1 MKKLI
6 ALVLALSC
14 VLGLA
19 GCETTDNE
27 VSSKDETSNA
37 TKASEVQC
45 EEAETQEQE
54 VQNTEVVEEIE
65 AVMKYFETDMI
76 VNNFFVVYNTIA
88 ESPIAATEIEKG
100 NIKTK
105 ALVYID
111 DFSMEVI
118 NAADFLSVSISVAP
132 ENEATKLLSIFSSCI
147 KAMYPNV
154 ADDEISTAWNA
165 IHKTGYMVEDYDFNG
180 IKITYVP
187 SKELSWGTSAL
198 RIDLSFPLIYG
209 E

>member
-6 ALVLALSC
+6 VLVSALICVFVLASC
-14 VLGLA
+14 G
-19 GCETTDNE
+19 TTDNE
-27 VSSKDETSNA
+27 VSSKDETSDAMNVS
-37 TKASEVQC
+37 KVQSE
-45 EEAETQEQE
+45 ETS
-54 VQNTEVVEEIE
+54 NTEVVEETE
-65 AVMKYFETDMI
+65 VELKYFETDVI
-76 VNNFFVVYNTIA
+76 VNNFFVAYNA
-88 ESPIAATEIEKG
+88 VSESLIDVTEIEKG

-132 ENEATKLLSIFSSCI
+132 ENEDTKLLSIFSSCI

-165 IHKTGYMVEDYDFNG
+165 IHETGYMVEDYDFNG

>member
-54 VQNTEVVEEIE
+54 TQSTEVVME
-65 AVMKYFETDMI
+65 YFETDLI
-76 VNNFFVVYNTIA
+76 VNNFFVAYNAIA

>member
-1 MKKLI
+1 MKKVI
-6 ALVLALSC
+6 ALVLALIC
-14 VLGLA
+14 VFGLA
-19 GCETTDNE
+19 GCGTTDNE
-27 VSSKDETSNA
+27 VSSKNETTN
-37 TKASEVQC
+37 TMNVSEVQS
-45 EEAETQEQE
+45 EEETQEQE
-54 VQNTEVVEEIE
+54 MQNTEVVME
-65 AVMKYFETDMI
+65 YFETDLI
-76 VNNFFVVYNTIA
+76 VNNFFVAYNAIA
-88 ESPIAATEIEKG
+88 ESPIDVTEIEKG

-118 NAADFLSVSISVAP
+118 NAADFLSISISVDP
-132 ENEATKLLSIFSSCI
+132 ENEDTKLLSIFSSCI

-165 IHKTGYMVEDYDFNG
+165 IHETGYMVEDYDFNG

-198 RIDLSFPLIYG
+198 RIDLSFSLIYG

>member
-6 ALVLALSC
+6 VLVSALICAFVLASC
-14 VLGLA
+14 G
-19 GCETTDNE
+19 TTDNE
-27 VSSKDETSNA
+27 VSSKDETSDAMNVS
-37 TKASEVQC
+37 KVQSE
-45 EEAETQEQE
+45 ETS
-54 VQNTEVVEEIE
+54 NTEVVEETE
-65 AVMKYFETDMI
+65 VELKYFETDVI
-76 VNNFFVVYNTIA
+76 VNNFFVAYNA
-88 ESPIAATEIEKG
+88 VSESLIDVTEIEKG

-118 NAADFLSVSISVAP
+118 NGAGFLSVSISVEP
-132 ENEATKLLSIFSSCI
+132 ENEDTKLLSIFSSCI
-147 KAMYPNV
+147 KAMCPNV
-154 ADDEISTAWNA
+154 TDDEISTAWNT
-165 IHKTGYMVEDYDFNG
+165 IHETGFMVEDYDFNG

-198 RIDLSFPLIYG
+198 RIDLSFPM

>member
-6 ALVLALSC
+6 ALVFALIC
-14 VLGLA
+14 VFGLA
-19 GCETTDNE
+19 GCGTTDNE
-27 VSSKDETSNA
+27 VSSQS
-37 TKASEVQC
+37 
-45 EEAETQEQE
+45 
-54 VQNTEVVEEIE
+54 TEVVME
-65 AVMKYFETDMI
+65 YFETDLI
-76 VNNFFVVYNTIA
+76 VNSFFVAYNAIA
-88 ESPIAATEIEKG
+88 ESPIDATEIEKG

-132 ENEATKLLSIFSSCI
+132 ENEDTKLLSIFSSCI

-165 IHKTGYMVEDYDFNG
+165 IHETGYMVEDYDFNG

>member
-6 ALVLALSC
+6 ALALALVC
-14 VLGLA
+14 VVGLA
-19 GCETTDNE
+19 SCGTADND
-27 VSSKDETSNA
+27 VSSKEETANTTS
-37 TKASEVQC
+37 AS
-45 EEAETQEQE
+45 EEAETQGQE
-54 VQNTEVVEEIE
+54 TQSTEVVME
-65 AVMKYFETDMI
+65 YFGTDLI
-76 VNNFFVVYNTIA
+76 VNNFFVAYNAIA
-88 ESPIAATEIEKG
+88 ESPIDATEIEKG

-118 NAADFLSVSISVAP
+118 NAADFLSVSISVDP
-132 ENEATKLLSIFSSCI
+132 ENENTKLLSIFSSCI

-154 ADDEISTAWNA
+154 ADDEISAAWNA
-165 IHKTGYMVEDYDFNG
+165 IHETGYMVEDYDFNG
-180 IKITYVP
+180 IQITYVP

-198 RIDLSFPLIYG
+198 RIDLSFPMVYG

>member
-6 ALVLALSC
+6 ALVLALIC
-14 VLGLA
+14 VFGLA
-19 GCETTDNE
+19 GCGTTDNE
-27 VSSKDETSNA
+27 VSSKDETNV
-37 TKASEVQC
+37 SEVQS

-54 VQNTEVVEEIE
+54 TQSTGVVME
-65 AVMKYFETDMI
+65 YFETDLI
-76 VNNFFVVYNTIA
+76 VNNFFVAYNAIA
-88 ESPIAATEIEKG
+88 ESPIDVTEIEKG

-132 ENEATKLLSIFSSCI
+132 ENEDTKLLSIFSSCI
-147 KAMYPNV
+147 QAMYPNV
-154 ADDEISTAWNA
+154 ADDEILTAWNA
-165 IHKTGYMVEDYDFNG
+165 IHETGYMVEDYDFNG